1 MFWIRGRRLWG
12 ARKPSQTPTRDNWTD
27 GVDVVVHHSADAG
40 PRTDTIRDER
50 RYLQAIQT
58 FHMQSRGWA
67 DIGYNYAVMPSGRVW
82 ELRGFGVRGA
92 HVLSQNT
99 DKCGILF
106 PGTYTT
112 AEPTTRAIA
121 AYEQLRARLERHG
134 ARIRRT
140 VGHGDLM
147 PTTCPGSGVRRT
159 VLA

>member
-12 ARKPSQTPTRDNWTD
+12 ARKPKQRPTRDNWTN
-27 GVDVVVHHSADAG
+27 GVDMVLHHSADAG
-40 PRTDTIRDER
+40 PRSNRIRDER

-67 DIGYNYAVMPSGRVW
+67 DIGYNYAVMPSGRVY

-92 HVLSQNT
+92 HVAMQNT
-99 DKCGILF
+99 DKCGVLF

-112 AEPTTRAIA
+112 AEPTPQAVRA
-121 AYEQLRARLERHG
+121 YWQLRRRLAVHG

-147 PTTCPGSGVRRT
+147 ATTCPGNGVREA
-159 VLA
+159 VGL